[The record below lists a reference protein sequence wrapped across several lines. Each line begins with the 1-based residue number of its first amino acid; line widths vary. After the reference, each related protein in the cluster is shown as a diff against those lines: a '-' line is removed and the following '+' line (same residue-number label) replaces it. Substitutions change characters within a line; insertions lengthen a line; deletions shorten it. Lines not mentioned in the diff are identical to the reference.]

1 MRNNLEI
8 EPSNTRHKFGIK
20 FFSPIF
26 YIIEKFTNLEVLH
39 CEIVMLEHGVHCC
52 EAERR
57 KGAYI
62 LDFVSGVHH
71 HGEILMEMFLSKIV
85 FLH

>member
-1 MRNNLEI
+1 
-8 EPSNTRHKFGIK
+8 
-20 FFSPIF
+20 
-26 YIIEKFTNLEVLH
+26 
-39 CEIVMLEHGVHCC
+39 MLEHCVHCC

-85 FLH
+85 FLHRQIVQVLKNLSLLDPLFI